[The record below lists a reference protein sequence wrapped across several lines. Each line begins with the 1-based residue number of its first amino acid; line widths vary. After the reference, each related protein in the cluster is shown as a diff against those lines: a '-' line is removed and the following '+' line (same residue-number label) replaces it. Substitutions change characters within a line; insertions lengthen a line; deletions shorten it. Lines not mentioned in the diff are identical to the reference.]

1 MMTKLLHGD
10 GMLAGQD
17 TLLHLPTHTNSDVL
31 VAIRK
36 LAPHEG
42 LSKHCVARHQF
53 SSSKSSGYDTLSNGP
68 QHFCQKRWG
77 TTTGRRSPP
86 QLGKSAWMERKS
98 KLEGGGIIAV
108 QPKYFNSGVQR
119 VFSGRRKQENE
130 RIQLEADST
139 IGAGGYLGRRER
151 VVVTSQAPV
160 VFQIAGQFA
169 PDLWGNQGMDTQLS
183 NLSPAR
189 CRHVPQA
196 LSIVTATLPHFRM
209 GRGISHT
216 PTAAG
221 LVSAKVERR
230 AQGQSSQKCCQG
242 RMGSSN
248 RGTNKI

>member
-42 LSKHCVARHQF
+42 LSKHC
-53 SSSKSSGYDTLSNGP
+53 GTIWYDTLSHGP
-68 QHFCQKRWG
+68 QHFCRKRWG

-119 VFSGRRKQENE
+119 VFSRCRKQENE
-130 RIQLEADST
+130 RIQLEADSM

-151 VVVTSQAPV
+151 VAVTSQAPI

-169 PDLWGNQGMDTQLS
+169 PDLGGNQGTDTQLS

-196 LSIVTATLPHFRM
+196 LSIVTATLPHFQM
-209 GRGISHT
+209 GR
-216 PTAAG
+216 AAG

-230 AQGQSSQKCCQG
+230 ARGQSSRKFCQG
-242 RMGSSN
+242 GMGSSN
-248 RGTNKI
+248 DGANKI